1 MTDIR
6 MIKYM
11 TYALRLN
18 MILLLTI
25 TFGSFGMTQVQK
37 SFAANIKT
45 LAVIE
50 QDVIKAKDLFE
61 GLNYKSDTIIGPA
74 PLPGKDMVLNART
87 LLRIAVALDLPWR
100 PESGL
105 ERIVIRRA
113 ATVIPSD
120 MIENALLETL
130 AEKGIDGNFNVVY
143 SDAVPSL
150 TLPQNENASVHV
162 GSFDYDPSNQHFSA
176 EIIAPS
182 LSNPIKRQYVSGK
195 IEQIIELPVLN
206 RALQNG
212 QTISASDID
221 WIELP
226 AYKIQN
232 DYILDSNMLIGMTSR
247 RMIMAGEPLKMNQ
260 IIEPILVKRG
270 EGVIIT
276 YQSGPIQLISE
287 GKALQNGARGER
299 IRVVNY
305 SSNRTIDATI
315 EESGKVV
322 VN

>member
-1 MTDIR
+1 MDIR
-6 MIKYM
+6 LIKYM

-18 MILLLTI
+18 MILLMSI
-25 TFGSFGMTQVQK
+25 TFGSFSMAQVQK

-50 QDVIKAKDLFE
+50 QDMIYAKDLFD
-61 GLNYKSDTIIGPA
+61 GLTYKSDTVIGPA

-100 PESGL
+100 PDNGM
-105 ERIVIRRA
+105 ERIVVRRA

-120 MIENALLETL
+120 IIEAALLKSFEQ
-130 AEKGIDGNFNVVY
+130 KGIKGHFEIIY
-143 SDAVPSL
+143 SDSLPSL
-150 TLPQNENASVHV
+150 TLPQNESATVHV

-195 IEQIIELPVLN
+195 IEKMISLPVLS
-206 RALQNG
+206 RAIQNG
-212 QTISASDID
+212 QMISAADME

-226 AYKIQN
+226 SYKVQH
-232 DYILDSNMLIGMTSR
+232 DYILDSNYLVGMTPR
-247 RMIMAGEPLKMNQ
+247 RMVMAGEPLKKNDV
-260 IIEPILVKRG
+260 IEPLMVKRG
-270 EGVIIT
+270 ERVTIA
-276 YQSGPIQLISE
+276 YQSGPIELLSE
-287 GKALQNGARGER
+287 GKALQNGARGDL

-305 SSNRTIDATI
+305 SSNRTIDAVI
-315 EESGKVV
+315 EQSGKVV

>member
-1 MTDIR
+1 MDIR

-18 MILLLTI
+18 MILLLTV
-25 TFGSFGMTQVQK
+25 TFGSFGAAQIQQ

-61 GLNYKSDTIIGPA
+61 GLDYKSETIIGAA

-100 PESGL
+100 PKSGL
-105 ERIVIRRA
+105 EKIVIRRS

-120 MIENALLETL
+120 MIEDALIERLN
-130 AEKGIDGNFNVVY
+130 KNGVNGNFNVVY
-143 SDAVPSL
+143 SDALPSL
-150 TLPQNENASVHV
+150 TLPQTEAASVQI
-162 GSFDYDPSNQHFSA
+162 GSFDYDPSNQFFSA

-182 LSNPIKRQYVSGK
+182 LSNPLKRQLVSGK
-195 IEQIIELPVLN
+195 IEQIMDLPVLN
-206 RALQNG
+206 RAIQNG
-212 QTISASDID
+212 QMISATDID

-226 AYKIQN
+226 AYKVQH

-247 RMIMAGEPLKMNQ
+247 RMIMAGEPLRTNQ
-260 IIEPILVKRG
+260 IMEPILVERG
-270 EGVIIT
+270 ESVVIV
-276 YQSGPIQLISE
+276 YQSGPIQLLSE
-287 GKALQNGARGER
+287 GKALQNGARGDR
-299 IRVVNY
+299 IRVTNH

-315 EESGKVV
+315 EESGKVI